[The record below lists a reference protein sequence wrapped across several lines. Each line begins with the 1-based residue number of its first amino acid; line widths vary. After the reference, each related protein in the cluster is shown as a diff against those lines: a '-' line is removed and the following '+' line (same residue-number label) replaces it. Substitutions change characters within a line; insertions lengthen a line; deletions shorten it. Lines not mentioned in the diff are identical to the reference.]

1 MVEKEINIAYETLF
15 ELLRREKTREEIQ
28 KIDDG
33 FFDNVIVYLKEE
45 RELIK
50 KLRIKQDLFASEEL
64 RKAEIKDENV
74 RKIIR
79 ELYEKR
85 ERKIINLALDCSR
98 TDASIIDTS
107 HLLKEEKVFYEC
119 IVELFNRFRKGLL
132 FNLLRGEKID
142 DSVCSIKV
150 KEDDKF
156 EEENN
161 INLIE
166 PGADS
171 DGLIVENLIKLKFA
185 AEIPKFVGQDMKEYG
200 PYSAGQI
207 EDIPTAIA
215 DIFLKSGNAEK
226 VG

>member
-1 MVEKEINIAYETLF
+1 MDKEINIAYETLF

-28 KIDDG
+28 KIDEG
-33 FFDNVIVYLKEE
+33 FFNNVIGYLNEE

-98 TDASIIDTS
+98 TDSSIIDTS

-142 DSVCSIKV
+142 ENICYKDF
-150 KEDDKF
+150 KENEKF
-156 EEENN
+156 EEDSS

-166 PGADS
+166 PGVEG
-171 DGLIVENLIKLKFA
+171 DGLITESLIKLKFA
-185 AEIPKFVGQDMKEYG
+185 SEIPKFVGQDMKEYG

-207 EDIPTAIA
+207 EDIPLAIA
-215 DIFLKSGNAEK
+215 DIFLKSGNAER
-226 VG
+226 VV